1 MARPLYNP
9 VFAMLI
15 GALSWGLPGL
25 GHIVIKQYTRG
36 IIIMLCVCGLFIAG
50 LYIGS
55 IGVIDP
61 VGASLWYG
69 GQTLTSPAVMLLA
82 DYTKPKNGIWPYQ
95 SYGRPFEIGQIYTS
109 IAGALNLLCIINAM
123 YVAYTGKQQSGGD
136 ENA

>member
-1 MARPLYNP
+1 MTRPLYNP
-9 VFAMLI
+9 GFTMLI
-15 GALSWGLPGL
+15 GLLSWVLPGL
-25 GHIVIKQYTRG
+25 GHIAIKQYTRG
-36 IIIMLCVCGLFIAG
+36 IIIMLCVCGLFILG

-61 VGASLWYG
+61 VGAPLWYA
-69 GQTLTSPAVMLLA
+69 GQTLTSPAVMVIA
-82 DYTKPKNGIWPYQ
+82 EYTKPQNRIWPYP
-95 SYGRPFEIGQIYTS
+95 SYARPFDTGQIYTS